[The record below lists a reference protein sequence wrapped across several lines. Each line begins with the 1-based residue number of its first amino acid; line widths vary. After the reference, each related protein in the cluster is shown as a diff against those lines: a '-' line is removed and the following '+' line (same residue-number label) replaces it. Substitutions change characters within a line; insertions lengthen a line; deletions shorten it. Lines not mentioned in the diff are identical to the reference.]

1 MERTWK
7 HARKAPF
14 FLFLLAFAIRCIPA
28 PRLFGEAVPLFG
40 TDAYYHLR
48 RVLFRLENPS
58 ASLGFDRYINF
69 PHGGQPIWPPLFDWL
84 LAWIAWPVY
93 TGGDPESAA
102 RVELWL
108 AWLPPLLGATTV
120 VLLYFLARRLFDE
133 TTALVSAGIL
143 SLLSGHFWYS
153 QIGFVDHH
161 ALVALLSTALLLLAV
176 RLLEH
181 RAAGLVNGWAVA
193 SGVTAGGLLLVW
205 PGSLLHVLV
214 FESVLLCVWVTR
226 DSKREA
232 RQAALSAVTVNFAAA
247 LVVAPFAI
255 DVSWSN
261 WSDFS
266 PAVMSRFQ
274 PWLFA
279 ALAIHAGAC
288 AATWNRD
295 WGDSRAGR
303 LFQALAIGA
312 SLLLLSVSL
321 FPSLATGAAEALRW
335 LFKEEAFQAVVA
347 ESKALFADGTS
358 VAEARL
364 SRFVYAVPLAAAALA
379 WARRKAPNREA
390 LRLIVLQLLVLG
402 AVTLLQRRF
411 FNSFSVM
418 LALSLG
424 WTLVALFRAA
434 DSRGTPRWL
443 SAAAVAIAAIWLLL
457 PVLQSY
463 RLPLR
468 NVGEA
473 WTGRRLTL
481 PEAVERRR
489 SFARAARWLRDNSP
503 DTAGFFDPQAVP
515 EYGVLAFWAHGH
527 LIEYV
532 ARRPSIANNFGDDLG
547 GSNFYESA
555 RFFQVAEAP
564 AREIAKRLG
573 ARYVLLRTRPG
584 SQAPHTMATRMSAPT
599 PDLAF
604 AHLVYDE
611 PLERSR
617 DRSRIR
623 IFELRP

>member
-1 MERTWK
+1 MS
-7 HARKAPF
+7 KAPF
-14 FLFLLAFAIRCIPA
+14 VLFVLAFAIRCIPA
-28 PRLFGEAVPLFG
+28 PRLFGETVPLFG

-48 RVLFRLENPS
+48 RVLFTLENPP
-58 ASLGFDRYINF
+58 ASLSFDRYINF

-84 LAWIAWPVY
+84 LALIAWPAY
-93 TGGDPESAA
+93 AGGDPESAA

-120 VLLYFLARRLFDE
+120 VLLYFLARRLFDPA
-133 TTALVSAGIL
+133 TAVISAGIL

-176 RLLEH
+176 RLLEQM
-181 RAAGLVNGWAVA
+181 AAGRVSGWAVA
-193 SGVTAGGLLLVW
+193 TGVTAGGLLLVW

-214 FESVLLCVWVTR
+214 FESFLLFVWVAC

-232 RQAALSAVTVNFAAA
+232 RQGALTAVIVNIAAA
-247 LVVAPFAI
+247 LVVTPFGI
-255 DVSWSN
+255 DTGWSN

-266 PAVMSRFQ
+266 PAVISRFQ
-274 PWLFA
+274 LWLFA

-288 AATWNRD
+288 ATAWRGD

-303 LFQALAIGA
+303 LVQVLAIGA
-312 SLLLLSVSL
+312 SLLLLSVLL
-321 FPSLATGAAEALRW
+321 FPSLAAGAVEALRW
-335 LFKEEAFQAVVA
+335 LFKEESFQAVVA
-347 ESKALFADGTS
+347 ESKALFANGTS
-358 VAEARL
+358 AAEARL
-364 SRFVYAVPLAAAALA
+364 SRFVYAVPLTAAALA
-379 WARRKAPNREA
+379 WASRKAPNRQAVA
-390 LRLIVLQLLVLG
+390 LVVLQLIVLG
-402 AVTLLQRRF
+402 AVTLVQRRF

-434 DSRGTPRWL
+434 NARGTPRWL
-443 SAAAVAIAAIWLLL
+443 SRTAVATAAFWLLL

-468 NVGEA
+468 NIGEA

-489 SFARAARWLRDNSP
+489 SFGRAARWLRDNSP
-503 DTAGFFDPQAVP
+503 DTAGFFDPQSVP

-547 GSNFYESA
+547 GNNFYESY
-555 RFFQVAEAP
+555 RFFQVEETP

-573 ARYVLLRTRPG
+573 VRYVLMRTRSG
-584 SQAPHTMATRMSAPT
+584 SQPPHTMATRMSAPT
-599 PDLAF
+599 PDLEF
-604 AHLVYDE
+604 ARLVYDE
-611 PLERSR
+611 PLERSG